1 MTDEMSPEFLAFSEM
16 LDQEDG
22 LKPESLDSDGR
33 LLLELRQELRDTA
46 TLPAGLPSDF
56 ARTTATAVTAR
67 FHAQSPLV
75 SRLVRWESLLR
86 VPIFSPRGLGL
97 SAILISLFGLAARL
111 LSLKMLA
118 LGGALL
124 LVGTVVLKALYAWRL
139 PESFESSSF
148 RSRMPELRIP
158 GLYYL
163 LPLVAIALTSGL
175 VGRGVAGLDQVSL
188 SFRASSGILPLAG
201 LATTVVTFLW
211 LVNAFTPL
219 WRAAEQRVFPAQL
232 VVWGHGAWLGMLAW
246 LYLESNHVDMSSFG
260 LRGFGI
266 PEQTLLGIAMIT
278 ALVAW
283 VAAWRRRPPDKTP
296 WLKALRRSF
305 VGFLVGVAPL
315 FLAGALLFR
324 FGLTQELRHEGFYR
338 EMVREVEDYAARQRA
353 IPAEQNGITEL
364 KPFFF
369 RSELDMDKAV
379 DKNKVR
385 QAAEVAKRLK
395 MGSLLWRE
403 NADESQKKEDK
414 GRVRADFLRELPRI
428 ESAISKPYFSY
439 VSHQNFS
446 LQDEVPNFILCR
458 AITQGLAGL
467 SNEALQAG
475 DSEKALDYL
484 RMNLSW
490 SSKISNDSLI
500 CLMISVAQRSI
511 ATLDVERFVFE
522 GDLSSNQLSRLAEA
536 LRETA
541 PRRGDLKDTMLRE
554 TYTVDKFLRQVVD
567 RHLDGGSWTKFVEGD
582 GDWSMLYHILPSS
595 YWESERLAYLN
606 LQLDQSKTWEDLGN
620 PNTLDIDE
628 ILMMNVVAA
637 QVTPN
642 FSRAQVQFMR
652 MLTRFA
658 ALETVVALERY
669 RLDQGAYPPNLDALV
684 PKYLNELPKDAI
696 HPNRWEYKPNL
707 SYRKTGAKYELVSES
722 PLYRNI
728 KLAPRQLFGP
738 DGDYEE
744 AKAKIH

>member
-16 LDQEDG
+16 LDQEEG

-75 SRLVRWESLLR
+75 SGLVRWESLLR

-111 LSLKMLA
+111 LSLKILA

-124 LVGTVVLKALYAWRL
+124 LVGAVMLKALYAWRL
-139 PESFESSSF
+139 PESFESSSL

-163 LPLVAIALTSGL
+163 LPLLAMTFTSAL

-201 LATTVVTFLW
+201 IATTAVTFLW

-219 WRAAEQRVFPAQL
+219 WRAAEQRTFPAQL
-232 VVWGHGAWLGMLAW
+232 VVWGHGAWLGLLA
-246 LYLESNHVDMSSFG
+246 LGYLESNHVDFSSFG
-260 LRGFGI
+260 QEEFGI
-266 PEQTLLGIAMIT
+266 PEQTVLGILTIT
-278 ALVAW
+278 TLIAG
-283 VAAWRRRPPDKTP
+283 VAASREKPWDKTP
-296 WLKALRRSF
+296 WLKAIRRAF
-305 VGFLVGVAPL
+305 VGFLVGIVPL
-315 FLAGALLFR
+315 FLAGALLLR
-324 FGLTQELRHEGFYR
+324 FGSTREFKQEEVYR
-338 EMVREVEDYAARQRA
+338 GMVREVEDYLARQRA
-353 IPAEQNGITEL
+353 IPAEQNGMTEL
-364 KPFFF
+364 RPFFF
-369 RSELDMDKAV
+369 KSELDVVKATDKE
-379 DKNKVR
+379 KVR
-385 QAAEVAKRLK
+385 QAAEVADRLRK
-395 MGSLLWRE
+395 GNLLWRE
-403 NADESQKKEDK
+403 NVDGSQKREDK
-414 GRVRADFLRELPRI
+414 DRIRNDFLRELPRI

-439 VSHQNFS
+439 ISEQELS
-446 LQDEVPNFILCR
+446 LLAEVPNFILCR
-458 AITQGLAGL
+458 SITQALAGL
-467 SNEALQAG
+467 SDESLLLG
-475 DSEKALDYL
+475 DSQRALGYL
-484 RMNLSW
+484 HTNLRW
-490 SSKISNDSLI
+490 SSKINSDSLI
-500 CLMISVAQRSI
+500 GLMISIAQRSI
-511 ATLDVERFVFE
+511 VTLDVERFVFE
-522 GDLSSNQLSRLAEA
+522 GHLKSGQLAELA
-536 LRETA
+536 EVLRETA
-541 PRRGDLKDTMLRE
+541 PRREDLRDAMLRE
-554 TYTVDKFLRQVVD
+554 TYTVDKFLLQVVEN
-567 RHLDGGSWTKFVEGD
+567 RVNGGTWTQVAGNH
-582 GDWSMLYHILPSS
+582 DWSLLYRILPTS

-628 ILMMNVVAA
+628 VLMMNMVAA

-658 ALETVVALERY
+658 ALETVVALERC
-669 RLDQGAYPPNLDALV
+669 RLDQGAYPKNLDALV
-684 PKYLNELPKDAI
+684 PKYLKELPKDAI
-696 HPNRWEYKPNL
+696 HPNRWEYKPIL
-707 SYRKTGAKYELVSES
+707 SYRQIGAKYELVSES

-728 KLAPRQLFGP
+728 KLAPRQVYGP
-738 DGDYEE
+738 DGNYEE
-744 AKAKIH
+744 AKT